1 MHISSLQLFRYL
13 TFNLPKVHLATCLLS
28 YHQEQSVYLT
38 TLMTLLS
45 DVALHMTVTIIVFFS
60 YSSLCLFKTEHD
72 LSNWADLWSQPK
84 HRLRLCSSLC
94 MTTVS
99 WLRQLIR
106 SPPRNNLHTEQ
117 TCLSFRVPRS
127 VRKWDSGGNFSFLSV
142 TGGII
147 GFQSQS
153 FHWRSRC
160 FLGPWF
166 S

>member
-1 MHISSLQLFRYL
+1 MSHFKSSICSFGNMFIIILSRTNRLSNNIHNFAVRCSSTHDCDNYWIFTYL
-13 TFNLPKVHLATCLLS
+13 SFW
-28 YHQEQSVYLT
+28 
-38 TLMTLLS
+38 
-45 DVALHMTVTIIVFFS
+45 
-60 YSSLCLFKTEHD
+60 LFKTEHD
-72 LSNWADLWSQPK
+72 LSNPADLWPQLK

-106 SPPRNNLHTEQ
+106 SPPRNNLHTER

-160 FLGPWF
+160 FLGPRF